1 MNNRGVLPG
10 TNDSGK
16 PQVHPLYNSH
26 NIKLYSHFIPVYV
39 QHPWPTNLEL
49 VEQEPSQVSTSRTSL
64 HGSIQQT
71 KVVAH
76 VRNNSV
82 PREKPRDHTQRND
95 CPPPAAHGVLHCQ
108 DEQGTKVVAHVQNS
122 SVPREKPRDHTQRND
137 CPTPAAHGVLHCQD
151 EQGTAE
157 TALGLKAS
165 ASDDVTSQ
173 PETNTKQE
181 CERLKDFQTPCINK
195 GQDMDTERS
204 SKTERPLN
212 RKQDKQAMVPKTVRM
227 SIPLIAMKPCK
238 LLHRGH
244 VPYSV
249 IVRTT
254 RRPSGVYKIAYKWE
268 TVYVSSPTSN
278 IIKELR
284 KQFSGDGKQEIVK
297 FLLNLTK
304 EELEMVSVFWLNESI
319 HVHHCGRS
327 YLECIKDLQGKKPML
342 NDIQPILCSMTNAG
356 VTVINNDSKTSKDD
370 REQSQHVSILPSH
383 HIEDADRY
391 SPLDDHS
398 APTFSL
404 MPRKRPACDDGEKS
418 QFHTD
423 AKKIKYDQHGQ
434 LSRHLP
440 TKSPKDIP
448 ICRRQ
453 TTLSSSATVPSTVMN
468 LNMKITEMSLSNVST
483 IPALAVSSGQRSQ
496 PIRASEDK
504 SMNLQNFHEN
514 QTTHDVLQQLGISPR
529 SPEFEART
537 ENDNMWKVTGHA
549 VPTNI
554 IRKDKRVDAT
564 LSTVT
569 KEYQPACPTTIQV
582 NKYSPKKLQR
592 QSIRRK
598 CKSPSKET
606 LRDHSTV
613 LGKHSQ
619 TGSPCFEPS
628 SAEKGQKHT
637 VGSAHSQHTKITP
650 RYELMQPEKRTRGN
664 VYSDQEQKVSTT
676 SGNDPTKN
684 KKMTPVSSES
694 ISDNS
699 FANKPSVITPNAVN
713 QKPEL
718 NVSKLL
724 ERMLKAAPTQQNPPN
739 FLGQTKTPGEGRS
752 CKTKNPQYKGRG
764 SHTGKTLVCES
775 IVSSTQTYSSIQ
787 HSQTKVRNKTSG
799 ETRKIRARQL
809 LKKGTDSTQGVGV
822 FSVLKTFGSKVLNM
836 MNPFVTP
843 NDGQ

>member
-1 MNNRGVLPG
+1 
-10 TNDSGK
+10 
-16 PQVHPLYNSH
+16 
-26 NIKLYSHFIPVYV
+26 
-39 QHPWPTNLEL
+39 
-49 VEQEPSQVSTSRTSL
+49 
-64 HGSIQQT
+64 
-71 KVVAH
+71 
-76 VRNNSV
+76 
-82 PREKPRDHTQRND
+82 
-95 CPPPAAHGVLHCQ
+95 
-108 DEQGTKVVAHVQNS
+108 
-122 SVPREKPRDHTQRND
+122 
-137 CPTPAAHGVLHCQD
+137 
-151 EQGTAE
+151 
-157 TALGLKAS
+157 
-165 ASDDVTSQ
+165 
-173 PETNTKQE
+173 
-181 CERLKDFQTPCINK
+181 
-195 GQDMDTERS
+195 
-204 SKTERPLN
+204 
-212 RKQDKQAMVPKTVRM
+212 
-227 SIPLIAMKPCK
+227 
-238 LLHRGH
+238 
-244 VPYSV
+244 
-249 IVRTT
+249 
-254 RRPSGVYKIAYKWE
+254 
-268 TVYVSSPTSN
+268 
-278 IIKELR
+278 
-284 KQFSGDGKQEIVK
+284 
-297 FLLNLTK
+297 
-304 EELEMVSVFWLNESI
+304 
-319 HVHHCGRS
+319 
-327 YLECIKDLQGKKPML
+327 ML
-342 NDIQPILCSMTNAG
+342 NDIQLILCSMTNAS
-356 VTVINNDSKTSKDD
+356 VT
-370 REQSQHVSILPSH
+370 
-383 HIEDADRY
+383 EDPDRY

-398 APTFSL
+398 APTFRL

-440 TKSPKDIP
+440 TKSPKD
-448 ICRRQ
+448 
-453 TTLSSSATVPSTVMN
+453 TVPSTVMN

-483 IPALAVSSGQRSQ
+483 IPALAVSSGRRSQ
-496 PIRASEDK
+496 PIRPSEDK

-537 ENDNMWKVTGHA
+537 ENDNIGKVTGHA